1 MTLSAKCVRDIM
13 LFLNDNLVYDQ
24 DISIPNE
31 KLDYSKDELI
41 YTCEKLKEA
50 NLIIGKKNILGLFE
64 IEDITNNGHVFIS
77 KIKDDK
83 FWSKILSKISNLAEP
98 LTIAILEKLITDIPV
113 VS

>member
-1 MTLSAKCVRDIM
+1 MTLNAKCVRDIM

-31 KLDYSKDELI
+31 ELDYSKDELI
-41 YTCEKLKEA
+41 YTCEKLQEA
-50 NLIIGKKNILGLFE
+50 NLIDGKRCVLGTFE
-64 IEDITNNGHVFIS
+64 ITDITNKGHIFIS

-83 FWSKILSKISNLAEP
+83 FWNKILSKISNLAEP
-98 LTIAILEKLITDIPV
+98 LTIAILEKLITDIPI